1 MFLIAISIF
10 WTIAAVFSFIYGIAS
25 GRTDEIGTAAMQ
37 GAAAAVELC
46 ITTGG
51 MICLWSGVM
60 ELMDRAGITKMV
72 KRLLQPLLGRLFP
85 RSSSDSDTF
94 GALCSNVSA
103 NLLGLGNAATP
114 AGIRAAEGMRRLG
127 ADNEL
132 TRLVVMNTAS
142 VQLIPTTVAAVRS
155 ALGSA
160 APYDI
165 LPCVWISS
173 LCSVTTGLLVSY
185 VLQRRTE

>member
-1 MFLIAISIF
+1 MIVIAISVF
-10 WTIAAVFSFIYGIAS
+10 WSLAAAVSFIYAAVT
-25 GRTDEIGTAAMQ
+25 GRAESIGTAAME

-60 ELMDRAGITKMV
+60 ELMDRSGLACGL
-72 KRLLQPLLGRLFP
+72 KRLLRPLLGRLFP
-85 RSSSDSDTF
+85 RTAGDSETF

-114 AGIRAAEGMRRLG
+114 MGIKAARGMQRLG
-127 ADNEL
+127 AEDEL

-142 VQLIPTTVAAVRS
+142 IQLLPTTVAAVRA
-155 ALGSA
+155 ALGS
-160 APYDI
+160 PTPFDI

-173 LCSVTTGLLVSY
+173 VCSVTVGLLVSR
-185 VLQRRTE
+185 VLEAGKK